1 MMLYRNNFGLNGL
14 TNYIRDDDGYD
25 NLFRSKEKR
34 AEKQQQKEEDRA
46 DKKRRKEDK
55 QAESQEKREL
65 ANEKRRLKNDRL
77 QAQIEEKRAQ
87 TQMMTQ
93 AGAMTLKDP
102 PPGPAAGKD
111 NTSLLVAGIV
121 GVIVIAGVGY
131 AVMRK
136 KS

>member
-1 MMLYRNNFGLNGL
+1 MMLSRNNFGLNGL

-34 AEKQQQKEEDRA
+34 AEKQQQKEDDRA

-55 QAESQEKREL
+55 QAEAQEKREL

-93 AGAMTLKDP
+93 AGAATLKDP
-102 PPGPAAGKD
+102 PPVAGKD
-111 NTSLLVAGIV
+111 NTGMIAASIF
-121 GVIVIAGVGY
+121 GVIVIAGVAY
-131 AVMRK
+131 AVMK
-136 KS
+136 KKG